1 MTDTSKQYFSI
12 KSGDRERKE
21 KICFTVDILDPK
33 YWGVAE
39 SRLTSNSTPPLGSLA
54 HYIRYLVH
62 QLDVNSPS
70 LRLYPII
77 AIKIP

>member
-39 SRLTSNSTPPLGSLA
+39 SRLTSNSTPPRRSRG
-54 HYIRYLVH
+54 
-62 QLDVNSPS
+62 
-70 LRLYPII
+70 LY
-77 AIKIP
+77 AIWFINLMLILHP

>member
-39 SRLTSNSTPPLGSLA
+39 SRLTSNSTPPRRSRA
-54 HYIRYLVH
+54 QY
-62 QLDVNSPS
+62 
-70 LRLYPII
+70 
-77 AIKIP
+77 AIWFINLMLILHP

>member
-39 SRLTSNSTPPLGSLA
+39 SRLTSNSTPPRRSRA
-54 HYIRYLVH
+54 HYAIWFIKLMLILHPIDYI
-62 QLDVNSPS
+62 QL
-70 LRLYPII
+70 
-77 AIKIP
+77 